1 MLDEQIVTAVATGNL
16 KAIAEQPALLSNLA
30 YSNVVSTNNLGRQ
43 NAVANQQ
50 AGNEITLPLV
60 AKAVST
66 VSDPGPLAARSAVDV
81 LTNNELADSIADLK
95 SVIEAFAKGEG
106 GHRHHHRLRDLEL
119 TIDENG
125 RLVIVVLRGELPEIF
140 VPGSFTRESVDVRV
154 DTSRGAYI
162 RIRKAR

>member
-30 YSNVVSTNNLGRQ
+30 FSNVVSTNNLGRQ

-81 LTNNELADSIADLK
+81 LTNNELAESIADLK
-95 SVIEAFAKGEG
+95 SVIEAFAKDGG
-106 GHRHHHRLRDLEL
+106 GHRHHRLRDLEL
-119 TIDENG
+119 RIDENG
-125 RLVIVVLRGELPEIF
+125 HLVIVVLRGDMPEIF
-140 VPGSFTRESVDVRV
+140 VPGGFTRESIDVRV
-154 DTSRGAYI
+154 DTSRGAFI
-162 RIRKAR
+162 RIKKSR